1 MTETGSTSADA
12 PASASSRTTFAGH
25 RLASIDLVRGLAMV
39 FMALDHVRDHVHRGA
54 FTYDATD
61 LSQAGAGLFLT
72 RWITHF
78 CAPVFVFLAG
88 TAAFLRGTRAH
99 SRGDLSLYLLTRG
112 LWLVLLELT
121 VVNWEWQMG
130 VSLRFVIGQVIWALG
145 WSMVAMAVLVRL
157 PLTVIAFVGGV
168 MIVGHNLFDG
178 VRPESL
184 GSFGPL
190 WRILHVQG
198 QITYAPGC
206 TFLVMYPL
214 VPWIGVMAIGYVFG
228 ILYTQRSEERRGAIL
243 TLGALLTGAFVLL
256 RALNVYGDPTPWAGQ
271 RDSLFTLLSFLNCQK
286 YPPSLL
292 FLLMTLGPSL
302 LLLGWLERGVPAVL
316 RPLVWFGRVPL
327 FFYVVHLLLIDV
339 LTVVFAFGQ
348 YGKRTSDVFAQ
359 GPPPDFGHGLPV
371 VYAVWIGVVVV
382 LYPVCR
388 WYAGVKA
395 RSRSRLLS
403 YL

>member
-1 MTETGSTSADA
+1 MTEIGSASADA
-12 PASASSRTTFAGH
+12 RATPARFVPETH
-25 RLASIDLVRGLAMV
+25 RLDSIDLVRGLIMV
-39 FMALDHVRDHVHRGA
+39 FMALDHVRGHIHRGA
-54 FTYDATD
+54 FAYDPTD
-61 LSQAGAGLFLT
+61 LSQASAALFLT

-88 TAAFLRGTRAH
+88 TAAFLRDIRAH

-121 VVNWEWQMG
+121 VINWEWQMG
-130 VSLRFVIGQVIWALG
+130 IGFRFVIGQVIWALG

-157 PLTVIAFVGGV
+157 PLTAIALVGGM

-178 VRPESL
+178 IRPETL
-184 GSFGPL
+184 GAFAPL
-190 WRILHVQG
+190 WRILHIQG
-198 QITYAPGC
+198 PIVYAPGR

-214 VPWIGVMAIGYVFG
+214 VPWIGVMAVGYVFG
-228 ILYTQRSEERRGAIL
+228 VLYTRPAEERRGAIL

-256 RALNVYGDPTPWAGQ
+256 RGLNVYGDPGPWSVQ
-271 RDSLFTLLSFLNCQK
+271 RDDLFTVLSFLNCQK

-302 LLLGWLERGVPAVL
+302 LLLGWLERGVPAL
-316 RPLVWFGRVPL
+316 ARPLVVFGRVPL
-327 FFYVVHLLLIDV
+327 FYYIVHLLVIDV
-339 LTVVFAFGQ
+339 LTVAFAIGR
-348 YGKRTSDVFAQ
+348 YGKRTADVFAQ
-359 GPPPDFGHGLPV
+359 GPPPDFGHGLLV
-371 VYAVWIGVVVV
+371 VYAVWIGLVVA
-382 LYPVCR
+382 LYPLCR

>member
-1 MTETGSTSADA
+1 MTETGTAPAAPA
-12 PASASSRTTFAGH
+12 PASSRIVFPGH
-25 RLASIDLVRGLAMV
+25 RLASIDLVRGLVMV
-39 FMALDHVRDHVHRGA
+39 LMALDHVRDHVHRGA
-54 FTYDATD
+54 FTYNAAD

-88 TAAFLRGTRAH
+88 TAAFLRGARAH
-99 SRGDLSLYLLTRG
+99 ARGDLSLYLLTRG

-121 VVNWEWQMG
+121 LINWEWQMG
-130 VSLRFVIGQVIWALG
+130 VNLRFVIGQVIWALG
-145 WSMVAMAVLVRL
+145 WSMVALAVLVRL
-157 PLTVIAFVGGV
+157 PLTAIAFIGGV

-184 GSFGPL
+184 GGFAPL

-198 QITYAPGC
+198 PIQYAPGA

-214 VPWIGVMAIGYVFG
+214 VPWIGVMAMGYVFG
-228 ILYTQRSEERRGAIL
+228 ILYTQRSDERRGAML

-256 RALNVYGDPTPWAGQ
+256 RGLNVYGDPMPWSEQ
-271 RDSLFTLLSFLNCQK
+271 RDGLFTLLSFLNCQK

-302 LLLGWLERGVPAVL
+302 LLLAWLERGVPAVL
-316 RPLVWFGRVPL
+316 RPLVVFGRVPL
-327 FFYVVHLLLIDV
+327 FFYIVHLLLIDV
-339 LTVVFAFGQ
+339 LTVAFAIGQ
-348 YGKRTSDVFAQ
+348 YGKRTSEVFAQ
-359 GPPPDFGHGLPV
+359 GPPPDFGHGLVV
-371 VYAVWIGVVVV
+371 VYAVWIGVVLV
-382 LYPVCR
+382 LYPICS